1 MLPATQPDL
10 KTLDLYAPLSSLPK
24 NVDPEHD
31 PLRRDLLAEM
41 ALAEVST
48 PEAEAGQGPKKEL
61 TMREQARLR
70 KKRALAAKLME
81 KEKGKDEVGDVEEG
95 GEGKEEA
102 EREIKK
108 ARSDSQPIASGV
120 GSAGE
125 AMDES

>member
-1 MLPATQPDL
+1 MLPATPADL

-31 PLRRDLLAEM
+31 PLRRDFLAEV

-48 PEAEAGQGPKKEL
+48 PEPEAAQGLKKEL

-81 KEKGKDEVGDVEEG
+81 KEKGKGEAGSGGHVEES
-95 GEGKEEA
+95 KD
-102 EREIKK
+102 ERESKRV
-108 ARSDSQPIASGV
+108 RSDSELVEAG
-120 GSAGE
+120 AALTGE